1 VQLQLERQYEASS
14 SPGFQ
19 FRLKRISLAR
29 RLAFLADNHELM
41 QKLKFL
47 SSDPNP
53 AGPLRLE
60 IAQLEVALGR
70 QLLSEC
76 LVSLGGL
83 NEMLPANSQR
93 IDWLLTEAPAKLC
106 VEVLSRISDEISLS
120 DQRRKN

>member
-1 VQLQLERQYEASS
+1 MQLQLERQYEATC
-14 SPGFQ
+14 SPGFR
-19 FRLKRISLAR
+19 FRIKRISLAR

-53 AGPLRLE
+53 AGPLRSE

-76 LVSLGGL
+76 LVALGHSEEL
-83 NEMLPANSQR
+83 LPADQNR
-93 IDWLLTEAPAKLC
+93 IDWLLHEAPAELC
-106 VEVLSRISDEISLS
+106 VEVLSRISDDISLS
-120 DQRRKN
+120 EQRRKN